1 MLYWYN
7 STHAADYI
15 YYQARES
22 EDAARRE
29 CGGAAACVLIQLYM
43 CPHTTIYVPSYYY
56 IFTTRHVR
64 VRALR
69 AGSVVVELGIAREAG
84 DVQQVV
90 RILHISTNKASK
102 AY

>member
-1 MLYWYN
+1 MLL
-7 STHAADYI
+7 T
-15 YYQARES
+15 
-22 EDAARRE
+22 
-29 CGGAAACVLIQLYM
+29 
-43 CPHTTIYVPSYYY
+43 

-69 AGSVVVELGIAREAG
+69 AGSVVVELGIAKEAG

-90 RILHISTNKASK
+90 RRILHISTSKASK

>member
-1 MLYWYN
+1 MCPHTTIYVPSYYFICVLMLL
-7 STHAADYI
+7 YI

-22 EDAARRE
+22 EDAAFFYFF
-29 CGGAAACVLIQLYM
+29 Q
-43 CPHTTIYVPSYYY
+43 

-90 RILHISTNKASK
+90 RILHISTSKASK